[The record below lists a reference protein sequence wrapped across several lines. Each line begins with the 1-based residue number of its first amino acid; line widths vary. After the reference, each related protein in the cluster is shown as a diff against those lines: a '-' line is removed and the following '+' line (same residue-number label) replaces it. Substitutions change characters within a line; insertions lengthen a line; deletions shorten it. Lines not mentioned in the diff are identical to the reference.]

1 MTNVIKS
8 VLYIKINYIISVS
21 KQYKGGIKLNN
32 NQKVSK
38 IVTLSMAIALVTVC
52 TMVIR
57 IPTVKGYT
65 NFGDIMIFVIAAI
78 LGRKYGLIAGGIG
91 SMMADL
97 LGGYFIYV
105 PATLV
110 IKGIEGFLFS
120 IVYEKLNQE
129 TTIATLIA
137 GLVAALEMMTGYF
150 IYNYF
155 MTGYAAALTSLISGD
170 ITQGLVSAVIAV
182 PIILAIKKTKFRL
195 INQQ

>member
-8 VLYIKINYIISVS
+8 VLYKKININKSVS
-21 KQYKGGIKLNN
+21 KHYKGGIKLNS

-97 LGGYFIYV
+97 LGGYFIYA
-105 PATLV
+105 PATLI
-110 IKGIEGFLFS
+110 IKGIEGLLFA

-129 TTIATLIA
+129 TAISTLIA

-170 ITQGLVSAVIAV
+170 ITQGLVSAVVAV